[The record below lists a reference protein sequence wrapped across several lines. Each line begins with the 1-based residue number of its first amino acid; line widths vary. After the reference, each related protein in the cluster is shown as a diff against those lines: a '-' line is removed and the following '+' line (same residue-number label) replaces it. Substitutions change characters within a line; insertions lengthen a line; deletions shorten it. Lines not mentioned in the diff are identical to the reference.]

1 MGFTGAWVGWR
12 YPLAEPLEGLDPGL
26 CPGEL
31 GEAAGLSTAYLQCAL
46 VSGFQGLQARSELWP
61 CAHVLR

>member
-1 MGFTGAWVGWR
+1 MGFTGAWVGSC
-12 YPLAEPLEGLDPGL
+12 YPLAEPLAGLDPGL

-46 VSGFQGLQARSELWP
+46 VSGFQGCRQEVSSGP
-61 CAHVLR
+61 VPMF